1 MDGDNLRNDDRH
13 IDPYCDLVYSLLH
26 VLLSRA
32 HRVLKSSRLNKANIA
47 PMPVVQPPPILQP
60 IIDVLQYREFW
71 ERVREE
77 IDRVVAA
84 LRLAGVSTKV
94 HYDPVADGGETLLA
108 SLLSD
113 KSSPVGGDALLRIDD
128 R

>member
-13 IDPYCDLVYSLLH
+13 IDRYCDLVYSLLH